1 MTLLQRD
8 RENIE
13 LGREEGAA
21 LAAKII
27 RFYTKGRSFADIAEV
42 LHVDSAYVESVIDK
56 YEKEK

>member
-1 MTLLQRD
+1 MTLLQKD

-13 LGREEGAA
+13 LGREEDAA

-27 RFYTKGRSFADIAEV
+27 QFYTKGRCFADIAEV

-56 YEKEK
+56 YEKEE